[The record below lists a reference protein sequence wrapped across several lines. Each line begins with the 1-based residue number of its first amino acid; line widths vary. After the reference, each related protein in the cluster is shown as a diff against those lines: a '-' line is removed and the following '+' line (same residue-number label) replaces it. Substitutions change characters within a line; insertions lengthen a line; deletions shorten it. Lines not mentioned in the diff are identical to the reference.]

1 MDGPNITRHNI
12 IVNKKKIEVCE
23 ECEFIYHELMD
34 IYNGKAFDA
43 GLEWEDKYEEFVYAL
58 AQDILL
64 EVDKFRADLITNE
77 PTHSTPWDEEV

>member
-1 MDGPNITRHNI
+1 MDNPNITRRNI

-34 IYNGKAFDA
+34 IYNNKAFDA
-43 GLEWEDKYEEFVYAL
+43 GLEWKDEYEEFVYRL
-58 AQDILL
+58 ARDILL

-77 PTHSTPWDEEV
+77 PVDCSPWGED